1 MPLPAGYFP
10 FIPYPETTPF
20 APLHLRPMI
29 RGLLFI
35 LLLVFA
41 EVYAFKGL
49 RQMTAGWDIAWKRSL
64 AIAFW
69 STTLIAYGLFTFII
83 TNRESF
89 VEVRTYYLF
98 NFTVGFFLI
107 ALVGKLL
114 FGTFHL
120 VNDMANLIKW
130 SVLQLKG
137 QLASE
142 PHERINRIQFFNQV
156 GLIAASAVVG
166 SMLYGVT
173 RGKFG
178 FRVLRETLTFPN
190 LPKNFH
196 GLRIAQIS
204 DLHLGSFNEA
214 FDDVQEGF
222 DMINALEP
230 DYIVFT
236 GDMVNNFA
244 DEAEPWISRLA
255 DLKAK
260 YGKFSILGNH
270 DYGDYALANFPE
282 QKEKHFLR
290 LLEIHEEAGFQ
301 LLRNGHALLER
312 DGEQIALLGTENW
325 GLGFHQYGDLEKTMG
340 ALPNEV
346 FKIMLSHDPTFWEQ
360 NVVGKTNVAL
370 TMSGHTHG
378 AQFGV
383 ELPQLGIKFSPVSL
397 RYKRWGGLYTE
408 NNQHLYINRG
418 FGFLAFPGRVGMAP
432 EITCI
437 ELHSA

>member
-1 MPLPAGYFP
+1 MGKQHPSP
-10 FIPYPETTPF
+10 
-20 APLHLRPMI
+20 PLHLCPMI

-35 LLLVFA
+35 LLLVFV

-49 RQMTAGWDIAWKRSL
+49 RQMTTGWDVTWKKAL

-69 STTLIAYGLFTFII
+69 CTTLIAYGLFTFIV
-83 TNRESF
+83 TNRENF
-89 VEVRTYYLF
+89 IELRTYYLF

-107 ALVGKLL
+107 AFVGKLL
-114 FGTFHL
+114 FGSFHL
-120 VNDMANLIKW
+120 LNDIANAVQWAVVKIKNPPT
-130 SVLQLKG
+130 
-137 QLASE
+137 SE
-142 PHERINRIQFFNQV
+142 AHERINRIQFFNQV
-156 GLIAASAVVG
+156 GLITASAVVG

-178 FRVLRETLTFPN
+178 FRVLRETLSFPN
-190 LPKNFH
+190 LPNNFH
-196 GLRIAQIS
+196 GLRIVQIS
-204 DLHLGSFNEA
+204 DMHLGSFNEA
-214 FDDVQEGF
+214 FDDVQQGF

-236 GDMVNNFA
+236 GDLVNNFA

-255 DLKAK
+255 NLKAK

-282 QKEKHFLR
+282 EKEKHFNR
-290 LLEIHEEAGFQ
+290 LLQIHQEAGFR
-301 LLRNGHALLER
+301 LLRNEHVLLEKE
-312 DGEQIALLGTENW
+312 GQYIALLGTENW

-340 ALPNEV
+340 SLPDDM

-360 NVVGKTNVAL
+360 NVLGKTNVAL

-418 FGFLAFPGRVGMAP
+418 FGFLAFPGRVGMPP

-437 ELHSA
+437 ELYSA